1 MPNIDGGHCFLTVL
15 APIQVERMVGPVV
28 GRSYTHQHQLAQKL
42 ALLAT
47 GRQTAA
53 SPPGTWPSPFAAN
66 QLNHFARFV
75 IINGPAYNGR
85 VSPDTLV
92 AAVRGINPLT
102 PQPVDLLNTPYLLFA
117 AEIDAPDGEASVR
130 AYIGTLWNTM
140 QRDLKMIF
148 DHCEGFAGVDSADKF
163 YDYIKRC
170 QVETTMPFND
180 YWLDGFAV
188 PQTPLPTGPLLWTAV
203 IAAGVLLL
211 WQAVL
216 FLNGIF
222 FLFDVGGGFAEII
235 TKAAALGAIVVPLL
249 IGAALLA
256 VFVLLRWV
264 HQRSAVPFPTAPGAD
279 LPTVLKSLFLQ
290 QHFTRFASEVQGLDD
305 RALHA
310 RFGAFLDAVRPAEAS
325 PTQPPGEVR
334 APAVEWQR

>member
-15 APIQVERMVGPVV
+15 APIQGERMVGPVV

-53 SPPGTWPSPFAAN
+53 SPSDAWPSPFAAN

-75 IINGPAYNGR
+75 IINGPAFNGR
-85 VSPDTLV
+85 VSPDTLI
-92 AAVRGINPLT
+92 AAARSINPLT
-102 PQPVDLLNTPYLLFA
+102 PQPVDLFDAPYLLFA
-117 AEIDAPDGEASVR
+117 AEIDASEGEASVQ
-130 AYIGTLWNTM
+130 AYIHTLWNTM

-148 DHCEGFAGVDSADKF
+148 DHCEGFAVVDSADKF

-180 YWLDGFAV
+180 YWLDGLDV
-188 PQTPLPTGPLLWTAV
+188 PQTSLPTGPLLWVVA
-203 IAAGVLLL
+203 IAAGAVLLWL
-211 WQAVL
+211 TVL

-222 FLFDVGGGFAEII
+222 FLLGVDGRFAEII

-249 IGAALLA
+249 IGAVLLAAFALLG
-256 VFVLLRWV
+256 WV
-264 HQRSAVPFPTAPGAD
+264 RRRSAVPFPTAPGAD
-279 LPTVLKSLFLQ
+279 LPTVLKALFLQ
-290 QHFTRFASEVQGLDD
+290 QQFTRFAREVQGLDD
-305 RALHA
+305 RALHQ
-310 RFGAFLDAVRPAEAS
+310 RFGAFLDAVKPLEPS
-325 PTQPPGEVR
+325 PTQQPGEVR
-334 APAVEWQR
+334 APVVEWQR